1 MTLVAVPAVAGLAV
15 AVPAVSVAPL
25 APAQVFHL
33 PKPPGGDSAV
43 ARRLA
48 GAMRQAADE
57 VEAAQ
62 RLAHRV
68 LEDAHRCWTGA
79 SASAARHPLVA
90 LDGQT
95 RHVSTALRE
104 AADRLER
111 YAAVLDHAHRQH
123 HWSWGK
129 VLTVA
134 AVVVVTATVVVVT
147 VGAAAP
153 AAAAVDG
160 ALVGAEIAAT
170 ASAVTAAVAAA
181 AEAAEAVTLAV
192 RALQALRAVAT
203 FLRPQVYVTAGL
215 TDLEAYRQVHR
226 AGHLDV
232 PVLLGHAATDV
243 SYGAAG
249 GRLAGIVG
257 GLGSEAA
264 NPVARWVLPKLATST
279 AWSGAAAA
287 EDYTVTGHVD
297 AGRVATAGGF
307 ALGGAAAQDLLPRVA
322 RYLGPFN
329 GVEHEVHGQFPP
341 KGLPRQQINGLLEWL
356 DTHHGSPP
364 KGWPGNIPYRND
376 DPRNLLPKGNYTE
389 YDLAI
394 RPAKGVRR
402 DNRRLVINTVTSA
415 VYYTES
421 HYEGFRRVR

>member
-1 MTLVAVPAVAGLAV
+1 MTPVAEPALAQ
-15 AVPAVSVAPL
+15 
-25 APAQVFHL
+25 AQVFHL
-33 PKPPGGDSAV
+33 PKPPGGDSGA

-48 GAMRQAADE
+48 RAMRQAADE
-57 VEAAQ
+57 VEGAQ
-62 RLAHRV
+62 RQAHRV
-68 LEDAHRCWTGA
+68 LADAHHCWTGA
-79 SASAARHPLVA
+79 SATAARHPLVA
-90 LDGQT
+90 LDAQT
-95 RHVSTALRE
+95 RQVAAALRE
-104 AADRLER
+104 AADRLDR
-111 YAAVLDHAHRQH
+111 FAAVLDRAHRQH

-129 VLTVA
+129 VLAVA

-160 ALVGAEIAAT
+160 ALVGAEVAAT
-170 ASAVTAAVAAA
+170 ASAVTAAGAAA

-192 RALQALRAVAT
+192 RALQALRAAAA

-215 TDLEAYRQVHR
+215 TDLEAYRQVDR
-226 AGHLDV
+226 TGHLDV

-257 GLGSEAA
+257 GLGAEAA

-279 AWSGAAAA
+279 AWSGTAAA

-297 AGRVATAGGF
+297 AGRVATAGAF
-307 ALGGAAAQDLLPRVA
+307 ALGGAAAEDLLPRAA
-322 RYLGPFN
+322 RLLGPFN

-341 KGLPRQQINGLLEWL
+341 KRLPREQINGLLAWL
-356 DTHHGSPP
+356 ETHNGSPP
-364 KGWPGNIPYRND
+364 KGWPGGTSYRND
-376 DPRNLLPKGNYTE
+376 NPLNLLPKGNYVE
-389 YDLAI
+389 YDMAL
-394 RPAKGVRR
+394 RPVNGVRR
-402 DNRRLVINTVTSA
+402 DDRRLVIDTVTSA
-415 VYYTES
+415 VYYTDS

>member
-1 MTLVAVPAVAGLAV
+1 MTPVAAPVVAGPV
-15 AVPAVSVAPL
+15 F

-33 PKPPGGDSAV
+33 PKPPGGDSAA

-62 RLAHRV
+62 RQAHRV
-68 LEDAHRCWTGA
+68 LADAHRCWTGA
-79 SASAARHPLVA
+79 SSTAAQHPLAA
-90 LDGQT
+90 LDAQT

-160 ALVGAEIAAT
+160 ALVGAEVAAT
-170 ASAVTAAVAAA
+170 ASAVTAAAAAA
-181 AEAAEAVTLAV
+181 AEAAEAVTVAV
-192 RALQALRAVAT
+192 RALQALRAVAA

-215 TDLEAYRQVHR
+215 TDLEGFRQVGHT
-226 AGHLDV
+226 GHLDV

-257 GLGSEAA
+257 GLGAHAA

-307 ALGGAAAQDLLPRVA
+307 ALGGAAAEDLLPHVA

-341 KGLPRQQINGLLEWL
+341 KRLPREQLDALLSWL
-356 DTHHGSPP
+356 ATHNGSPP
-364 KGWPGNIPYRND
+364 PGWPGGRVFRND
-376 DPRNLLPKGNYTE
+376 DGNLLNRLPEGAYRE
-389 YDLAI
+389 YDIGAPHPARGRGTARLLIDSRSGAI
-394 RPAKGVRR
+394 FFTDV
-402 DNRRLVINTVTSA
+402 
-415 VYYTES
+415 
-421 HYEGFRRVR
+421 HYKGFRRFR

>member
-1 MTLVAVPAVAGLAV
+1 MTTLAVPELAQ
-15 AVPAVSVAPL
+15 
-25 APAQVFHL
+25 AQVFHL
-33 PKPPGGDSAV
+33 PKPPGGDSAA

-48 GAMRQAADE
+48 GAMRRAADE
-57 VEAAQ
+57 VEVAQ
-62 RLAHRV
+62 RQAHRV
-68 LEDAHRCWTGA
+68 MDDAHRCWTGA
-79 SASAARHPLVA
+79 SATAAQHPLVV
-90 LDGQT
+90 LDAQT

-111 YAAVLDHAHRQH
+111 YAAALDHAHRQH

-160 ALVGAEIAAT
+160 ALVGAEVVAT
-170 ASAVTAAVAAA
+170 ASAVTAAGAAA
-181 AEAAEAVTLAV
+181 AEAAEAVTVAV
-192 RALQALRAVAT
+192 RALQALRAVAA

-215 TDLEAYRQVHR
+215 TDLEAYRQVGR
-226 AGHLDV
+226 TGHLDV

-257 GLGSEAA
+257 GLGAGAA

-297 AGRVATAGGF
+297 AGRVATAGAF
-307 ALGGAAAQDLLPRVA
+307 ALGGATVEDLLPRAA
-322 RYLGPFN
+322 RLLGPFK
-329 GVEHEVHGQFPP
+329 GVEHEVHGQLPP
-341 KGLPRQQINGLLEWL
+341 KHLPQAQINGLLAWL
-356 DTHHGSPP
+356 DTHNGSPP
-364 KGWPGNIPYRND
+364 KGWPGNTSFRND
-376 DPRNLLPKGNYTE
+376 DPNNLLPKGNYLE
-389 YDLAI
+389 YDMAL
-394 RPAKGVRR
+394 RPARGVRR
-402 DNRRLVINTVTSA
+402 DSRRLIIDTVTSA
-415 VYYTES
+415 VYYTDA
-421 HYEGFRRVR
+421 HYKGFRRVR